1 MTTRSRFCILS
12 LALLASLG
20 YDPAELAGQDQS
32 LFNQLVAAGELPAAI
47 GLANQTPRPADRDAM
62 LAQIA
67 LQQQALGAYRAASQT
82 ASVLDDVGQQ
92 NQLLS
97 GLSGFDALPGGQSGG
112 ITINDFQPLINLIQQ
127 TISPDSW
134 SATGSGDGT
143 VLPFLAGV
151 WVDSE
156 KALQRVRA
164 VDPVG
169 LDAIAAAAR
178 PARSPSP
185 SAEMANPTRRVSLV
199 QLELTARRCLL
210 SGEPLPDDVRFPGG
224 LYDLEAVV
232 VLAEARDLLLVG
244 KAGAWH
250 RDAAGKAVN
259 TATSRPLIQ
268 LDDLVVCWR
277 AAQENGGR
285 FGCSI
290 TPRKENL
297 AAMQKFLATSPLK
310 GDAWRKG
317 LQSAVG
323 QQDIEV
329 FGIDART
336 HAARV
341 LVDADHH
348 MKLVGM
354 GLEPSVPGVDSY
366 FDQIV
371 AGFTG
376 QPMAMDVARWWFTLG
391 EFSIGTN
398 VDETVF
404 ALAGDTVRVL
414 SETEFID
421 QQGERIHTGQS
432 IGPTGAFARDFTK
445 SFEAIADR
453 YPVYRELQNVFEL
466 AVVCGLIHEHGLVE
480 RIDWDAGCFDAAFA
494 VSSSEAAAGF
504 PVWQVALSPAPATV
518 DSVMNWHEAEERRD
532 ARRLKHTI
540 AGVSGGVACD
550 VRQQLR
556 ESGFESRSKTFSA
569 GWAEPVNPA
578 GSWSTG
584 SDRTWADVR

>member
-1 MTTRSRFCILS
+1 MTTRTRIRLLP
-12 LALLASLG
+12 LALLAVLG
-20 YDPAELAGQDQS
+20 TGPREAAGQ
-32 LFNQLVAAGELPAAI
+32 LFQELLAAGELPAAI
-47 GLANQTPRPADRDAM
+47 GMVDRAASPAERDAM

-67 LQQQALGAYRAASQT
+67 LRQQDLGAYRAANQT
-82 ASVLDDVGQQ
+82 ASAVADAGQQ
-92 NQLLS
+92 NQLL
-97 GLSGFDALPGGQSGG
+97 GALNEPGPTSGGQAGG
-112 ITINDFQPLINLIQQ
+112 ITIQDFQPLINLIQQ
-127 TISPDSW
+127 TISPESW

-156 KALQRVRA
+156 KAMHRVRP

-169 LDAIAAAAR
+169 LEAIAAAAR
-178 PARSPSP
+178 PDRSRSRSAALASP
-185 SAEMANPTRRVSLV
+185 ARRVSLV
-199 QLELTARRCLL
+199 QLELAARRCLIA
-210 SGEPLPDDVRFPGG
+210 GEATPDDVRFPGG
-224 LYDLEAVV
+224 LYELEAVV
-232 VLAEARDLLLVG
+232 ILPEERDLLLVG
-244 KAGAWH
+244 KGGPWR
-250 RDAAGKAVN
+250 RDPSGRAIN
-259 TATSRPLIQ
+259 LATDRPLIQ

-277 AAQENGGR
+277 AARENGGR

-297 AAMQKFLATSPLK
+297 AAMQQFLAASRLK
-310 GDAWRKG
+310 GEAWREG
-317 LQSAVG
+317 LQTAVG

-329 FGIDART
+329 FGIDAQT

-354 GLEPSVPGVDSY
+354 GIEPTVPGLDSY
-366 FDQIV
+366 FDQTV

-391 EFSIGTN
+391 EFTIGTN
-398 VDETVF
+398 PDETVF
-404 ALAGDTVRVL
+404 ALSGDTVRVL

-432 IGPTGAFARDFTK
+432 QGPTAAFARDFTQ

-466 AVVCGLIHEHGLVE
+466 AVVCGLIHEHGLAE
-480 RIDWDAGCFDAAFA
+480 RIGWDGGCFDATVA
-494 VSSSEAAAGF
+494 VGAGEAESVF

-518 DSVMNWHEAEERRD
+518 DSVMNWRELDERRGS
-532 ARRLKHTI
+532 RRLKHTI
-540 AGVSGGVACD
+540 AGVSGGVAVD

-556 ESGFESRSKTFSA
+556 ETAPEDRPQSF
-569 GWAEPVNPA
+569 AEAWTAPLNDPA
-578 GSWSTG
+578 AWTTG
-584 SDRTWADVR
+584 STRSWNELR

>member
-1 MTTRSRFCILS
+1 MTTRTRFCILS

-20 YDPAELAGQDQS
+20 YGPDDVAGQDQS

-47 GLANQTPRPADRDAM
+47 GLVEQAASPADRDAM

-67 LQQQALGAYRAASQT
+67 LQQQSLGAYRAASQT
-82 ASVLDDVGQQ
+82 ASVLDDAGQQ

-97 GLSGFDALPGGQSGG
+97 GLNGFDGVPGGQAGG

-156 KALQRVRA
+156 KALQRVKP

-169 LDAIAAAAR
+169 LDAIVAAAR
-178 PARSPSP
+178 PARTPSH
-185 SAEMANPTRRVSLV
+185 SAGLANPTRRVSLV

-210 SGEPLPDDVRFPGG
+210 LGDPLPDDVRFSGG
-224 LYDLEAVV
+224 LYDIEAVV
-232 VLAEARDLLLVG
+232 VLPEERDLLLVG
-244 KAGAWH
+244 KGGAWH
-250 RDAAGKAVN
+250 RDAAGRAVN
-259 TATSRPLIQ
+259 SATGRPLIQ
-268 LDDLVVCWR
+268 FDDFVVCWR

-290 TPRKENL
+290 TPRKDNL
-297 AAMQKFLATSPLK
+297 AAMQQFLATSQLK
-310 GDAWRKG
+310 GDGWRKG

-354 GLEPSVPGVDSY
+354 GIEPSVPGLESY
-366 FDQIV
+366 FDQMV

-391 EFSIGTN
+391 EFAIGTN
-398 VDETVF
+398 ADETVF
-404 ALAGDTVRVL
+404 ALSGDTVRVL

-421 QQGERIHTGQS
+421 EQGERIHSGQTQ
-432 IGPTGAFARDFTK
+432 GPTGAFARDFTE

-466 AVVCGLIHEHGLVE
+466 AVVCGLIHEHGLAE
-480 RIDWDAGCFDAAFA
+480 RIDWDGGCFDATFT
-494 VSSSEAAAGF
+494 VSSGDAAAEF
-504 PVWQVALSPAPATV
+504 PVWQIALSPAPATL
-518 DSVMNWHEAEERRD
+518 DSVMNWRELEEQRGS
-532 ARRLKHTI
+532 RRLKHTI
-540 AGVSGGVACD
+540 AGVSGGVALH
-550 VRQQLR
+550 VSQQLR
-556 ESGFESRSKTFSA
+556 NSGLESRTRTFGP
-569 GWAEPVNPA
+569 GWTAPVNQS

-584 SDRTWADVR
+584 AIRTWSDIR